1 MLTTAIEAV
10 TTVIGRVRFAAPTG
24 PCYIYRMKPFAGLRT
39 VGITLGLCTAL
50 TGVATAQDDGQW
62 TRPGKDLGATRY
74 SGLDEITAENAA
86 RLRPTWTFSTGVLG
100 GHEGQPLVVDDTL
113 YVVTPYPNVLYAFDL
128 GKEDYP
134 LRFKYRPDV
143 NPASVGVACCDA
155 VNRGAVY
162 ADGKVVYNLLDGRTV
177 AIDAKSGRELWK
189 TKVADLASGETI
201 TMAPLVA
208 GNRVI
213 VGPSGGEFGIHGW
226 LKALD
231 LETGDIAWSAR
242 NAGPDDV
249 VLASPD
255 TFRPYYDKATELAQT
270 SWAGDSWKQGGA
282 PVWGWLSYDPELD
295 LVYYGT
301 GNPGPYNAEQRGGD
315 NKWSSS
321 VLARRPGDGTL
332 VWAYQFT
339 PNDNWDYDATA
350 ENILTE
356 LTIDGQARKVLVH
369 FDKNGFAYTLDR
381 ATGEVLVA
389 EPYVEVNWAKRVD
402 LETGRPEVDPDKL
415 TGKSRGM
422 VRNICPNLEGGK
434 SPASPASYSPRTGL
448 FYVSTNNLCMDWQS
462 GDAAY
467 IRGTPYVSADIP
479 YLPGPGDHLGAFI
492 AWDAVKGERAWEI
505 KEKFPVWSGTLVTG
519 GDVAFYGTL
528 DGWFKAANARTG
540 EPLWKFK
547 VGSGVVG
554 APITYRAPDGKQ
566 YVAVYAGIGGDWFL
580 IAGDVRSDDPADVRP
595 PADFAP
601 DLARYTSQGGM
612 LWIFAL

>member
-1 MLTTAIEAV
+1 MLHISMITANRFGTTFG
-10 TTVIGRVRFAAPTG
+10 TLLLAAMLAG
-24 PCYIYRMKPFAGLRT
+24 PIH
-39 VGITLGLCTAL
+39 
-50 TGVATAQDDGQW
+50 AQDDGEW
-62 TRPGKDLGATRY
+62 IRPGKDLGATRF
-74 SGLDEITAENAA
+74 SGLSEITAENVS

-128 GKEDYP
+128 SEEDYP

-162 ADGKVVYNLLDGRTV
+162 AEGKIVYNLLDGHTV
-177 AIDAKSGRELWK
+177 AVHAISGEELWK
-189 TKVADLASGETI
+189 TRVADLGAGETI
-201 TMAPLVA
+201 TMAPLVV
-208 GNRVI
+208 GDRVL

-226 LKALD
+226 IKALD
-231 LETGDIAWSAR
+231 LETGSVVWTAR
-242 NAGPDDV
+242 NMGPDAQ

-255 TFRPYYDKATELAQT
+255 TFKPFYDDGEDLAATT
-270 SWAGDSWKQGGA
+270 WAEDSWQRGGG
-282 PVWGWLSYDPELD
+282 PVWGWLSYDPGLD
-295 LVYYGT
+295 LFYYGT
-301 GNPGPYNAEQRGGD
+301 GNPGPYNPEQRAGD
-315 NKWSSS
+315 NKWTSS
-321 VLARRPGDGTL
+321 VLARRPGSGEL

-339 PNDNWDYDATA
+339 PNDNWDYDANA

-356 LTIDGQARKVLVH
+356 LTIDGESRDVLVH
-369 FDKNGFAYTLDR
+369 FDKNGFAYTIDR

-389 EPYVEVNWAKRVD
+389 EPYVHVNWAERID
-402 LETGRPEVDPDKL
+402 LETGRPVVDPTKL
-415 TGKSRGM
+415 TGKSQGM
-422 VRNICPNLEGGK
+422 VKNICPNLEGGK

-448 FYVSTNNLCMDWQS
+448 FYVPTNNLCMDWES
-462 GDAAY
+462 GDAVY
-467 IRGTPYVSADIP
+467 IRGTPYVSANVP
-479 YLPGPGDHLGAFI
+479 YHPGPGGYLGAFI
-492 AWDAVKGERAWEI
+492 AWDAAKGERAWEI
-505 KEKFPVWSGTLVTG
+505 REKFPVWSGSVVTA

-528 DGWFKAANARTG
+528 DGWLKAADAKTG

-554 APITYRAPDGKQ
+554 APITYRGPDGKQ

-601 DLARYTSQGGM
+601 DLARYTSRGGM

>member
-1 MLTTAIEAV
+1 MTIS
-10 TTVIGRVRFAAPTG
+10 
-24 PCYIYRMKPFAGLRT
+24 AGFRT
-39 VGITLGLCTAL
+39 VPGAIVLNAL
-50 TGVATAQDDGQW
+50 LAFGVCAQDDGQW
-62 TRPGKDLGATRY
+62 VRPGRDLGATRY
-74 SGLDEITAENAA
+74 SELAEITAENVG

-100 GHEGQPLVVDDTL
+100 GHEGQPLVVKDTM

-128 GKEDYP
+128 AQEDYP

-143 NPASVGVACCDA
+143 NPAAQGVACCDA

-162 ADGKVVYNLLDGRTV
+162 ADGKIVYNLLDGRTV
-177 AIDAKSGRELWK
+177 AVDADTGEELWK
-189 TKVADLASGETI
+189 TRVADLENGETI
-201 TMAPLVA
+201 TMAPLVV
-208 GNRVI
+208 GDRVL
-213 VGPSGGEFGIHGW
+213 VGPSGGEYGIHGW

-231 LETGDIAWSAR
+231 LATGDIVWTAR
-242 NAGPDDV
+242 NIGPDSE
-249 VLASPD
+249 VLAKAG
-255 TFRPYYDKATELAQT
+255 TFKPFYDDGTELGRD
-270 SWAGDSWKQGGA
+270 SWAGNSWQQGGA

-321 VLARRPGDGTL
+321 VLARRPGDGAL

-339 PNDNWDYDATA
+339 PNDNWDYDSNA

-356 LTIDGQARKVLVH
+356 LTIEGRSRKVLVH

-389 EPYVEVNWAKRVD
+389 EPFVHVNWAKRVD
-402 LETGRPEVDPDKL
+402 LETGRPEVDPAKL
-415 TGKSRGM
+415 TGKSQGM
-422 VRNICPNLEGGK
+422 VKDICPNLEGGK
-434 SPASPASYSPRTGL
+434 SPASPASYSPKTGL
-448 FYVSTNNLCMDWQS
+448 FYVPTNNLCMDWQS

-467 IRGTPYVSADIP
+467 IRGTPYVSANIP
-479 YLPGPGDHLGAFI
+479 YSGGPGGHLGAFI
-492 AWDAVKGERAWEI
+492 AWDAATGQRAWEI
-505 KEKFPVWSGTLVTG
+505 KEKFPVWSGSVVTAG
-519 GDVAFYGTL
+519 NVTFYGTL
-528 DGWFKAANARTG
+528 DGWFKAANASTG
-540 EPLWKFK
+540 ESLWKFK

-554 APITYRAPDGKQ
+554 APITYRGPDGRQ

-601 DLARYTSQGGM
+601 DLARYTSRGGM